1 MRALSLI
8 LVAVAMLI
16 LAPAALSSGSAPA
29 AGSVVEIGHDAVVD
43 RTVERAVV
51 IGGDLTLGPRARV
64 TGDAVVLFGDLH
76 REPGAQV
83 GGSQYV
89 VGRSATDWI
98 PGPGWVAGIVLIVA
112 LLVYRIAVWAA
123 VCAVAATLPR
133 TAVYERWSTGWE
145 RRPGLALLVGIVAVA
160 IAIPLLGLL
169 AITGVGLA
177 LALLGLA
184 GLLLA
189 CGAGLALFREG
200 PLWPRRP
207 SRIAYAGYLILP
219 PALEVG
225 LLLTAAAGLGAAIA
239 RVSRR
244 RPAS

>member
-1 MRALSLI
+1 MRALAVL
-8 LVAVAMLI
+8 LVALAALV
-16 LAPAALSSGSAPA
+16 LAPAALGAGPPEP
-29 AGSVVEIGHDAVVD
+29 GSVVEVGHDAVVD

-51 IGGDLTLGPRARV
+51 VGGDLTLGPRARV
-64 TGDAVVLFGDLH
+64 TGDVVVLFGDVH
-76 REPGAQV
+76 REPGARV

-89 VGRSATDWI
+89 VGRSVTDWI
-98 PGPGWVAGIVLIVA
+98 PGPGWVAGIVLVVA

-123 VCAVAATLPR
+123 VCAIAATLPR
-133 TAVYERWSTGWE
+133 TAVYEGWSAGWQ
-145 RRPGLALLVGIVAVA
+145 RRPALTLLVGIVAVA
-160 IAIPLLGLL
+160 IVIPLLGLL
-169 AITGVGLA
+169 AITGIGLA

-189 CGAGLALFREG
+189 CGAGLSLFREG

-207 SRIAYAGYLILP
+207 SRLAYAGYLVLP

-239 RVSRR
+239 RVSGR
-244 RPAS
+244 RPAR

>member
-1 MRALSLI
+1 
-8 LVAVAMLI
+8 
-16 LAPAALSSGSAPA
+16 
-29 AGSVVEIGHDAVVD
+29 
-43 RTVERAVV
+43 V
-51 IGGDLTLGPRARV
+51 IVGGDLTLGPRAHV

-76 REPGAQV
+76 REPGARV
-83 GGSQYV
+83 DGAQYV
-89 VGRSATDWI
+89 VGRSVTDWI
-98 PGPGWVAGIVLIVA
+98 PGPGWVAGIVVIVA
-112 LLVYRIAVWAA
+112 ILVYRIAVWAA
-123 VCAVAATLPR
+123 VCAIAATLPR

-145 RRPGLALLVGIVAVA
+145 GRPGLTLLVGIVAVA